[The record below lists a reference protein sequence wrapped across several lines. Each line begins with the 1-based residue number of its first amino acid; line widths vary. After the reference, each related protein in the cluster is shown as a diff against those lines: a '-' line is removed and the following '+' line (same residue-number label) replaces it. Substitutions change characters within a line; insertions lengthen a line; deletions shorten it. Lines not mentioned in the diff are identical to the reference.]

1 MTKEL
6 ILYYAYNGSIER
18 HAAKNHDTISSLA
31 RRWHVDPDT
40 LKHAMSGKPVCAR
53 TARKSRH
60 WCWPKTRAIQTF
72 LSAGQI
78 EGGEQGIKHYSAVR
92 KWITALHNGCST
104 R

>member
-53 TARKSRH
+53 TARKIQALVLAENPCDTNIFYPRARSRV
-60 WCWPKTRAIQTF
+60 
-72 LSAGQI
+72 AGN
-78 EGGEQGIKHYSAVR
+78 E
-92 KWITALHNGCST
+92 
-104 R
+104 